1 MFWKKKEEEKREREK
16 CIVISFRPVRFSLF
30 FFFFLFLCF
39 NQQSK
44 GGSIEKKGLYR
55 SNTKNRYIL
64 QYLAQRAPQ
73 LRDKQNQGLG
83 GPDKPHVVVCW
94 LACRW
99 RTYIE
104 RHRDSWILTPSL
116 FLFFKRKIWKKIKF
130 FYFKL
135 IFLKYF

>member
-1 MFWKKKEEEKREREK
+1 MFWKKKKKKRERERNASWL
-16 CIVISFRPVRFSLF
+16 VSGQFASVFF

-64 QYLAQRAPQ
+64 QYQAQRARQ

-116 FLFFKRKIWKKIKF
+116 FLFFKKKIKF
-130 FYFKL
+130 FYFN
-135 IFLKYF
+135 